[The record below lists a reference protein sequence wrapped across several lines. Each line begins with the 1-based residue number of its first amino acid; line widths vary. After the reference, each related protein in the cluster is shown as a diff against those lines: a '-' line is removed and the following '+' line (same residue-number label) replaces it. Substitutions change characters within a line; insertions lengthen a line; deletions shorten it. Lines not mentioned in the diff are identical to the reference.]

1 MKQDNLMKN
10 NAATYLKDHLI
21 LPALVF
27 FWLILMVSNP
37 AFGNLSVYS
46 DILKEGA
53 MFAVCGIGMTF
64 AIISGGMDL
73 SIASQIALSSVIF
86 TKIVG
91 KIMPGC
97 PGCGIIASCV
107 IILALG
113 CLMGLANGLMIA
125 RLRIPPFIATLAT
138 MNVFR
143 GLAQLVSDSPV
154 TIQSIGE
161 KYLVFSSGT
170 EGHHGFATAEILGL
184 PLFFYIMVIL
194 AIVGT
199 VVLRRTRLGR
209 NTLAIGNSR
218 DAARLA
224 GVSIPNTL
232 TAVYV
237 WNGLFTAIAA
247 IMMTAN
253 LGSSNYGVPTGTEFT
268 VISAVVL
275 GGTALAGGAGS
286 IFNTVVAAIF
296 LATISTAL
304 NAYGVGNNVYG
315 IFRGCILVFAFS
327 LYTIR
332 LFAARKPANAKRLQY
347 ATAAIV
353 ALLIIAAV
361 GLGIHSR
368 GAKSADDGKLVFG
381 WSVYDMSNPFFIPMD
396 AAVREQCEAL
406 GVKLL
411 PTHDQKGDA
420 TEMVTGVSAL
430 IAQGIDALLVSP
442 CSPESM
448 SAITAKAA
456 KANIPVVVLDI
467 GTGGAKS
474 NAFLR
479 SDMYGGGAKAGR
491 YFLDVMK
498 QGLYPDITSKKVA
511 IIKCET
517 SATYAITRGEGFKS
531 AVVPAGYTVVEEQH
545 GNSNKN
551 EAYKIM
557 RVYINKYKNDL
568 AAVFCENDE
577 MAMGAIAAV
586 DEAGLTGK
594 LLIYG
599 FDGNDDAKAAIK
611 EKKLGGTVAQDSHRI
626 GAMGTEIAYKIVKG
640 EKIEASEV
648 DKDGNNVFLV
658 PVSMIDRDGNVLP

>member
-97 PGCGIIASCV
+97 PGCGIIASCL

-199 VVLRRTRLGR
+199 IVLRRTRLGR

-332 LFAARKPANAKRLQY
+332 LFA
-347 ATAAIV
+347 
-353 ALLIIAAV
+353 
-361 GLGIHSR
+361 
-368 GAKSADDGKLVFG
+368 
-381 WSVYDMSNPFFIPMD
+381 
-396 AAVREQCEAL
+396 VREQCEAL

-448 SAITAKAA
+448 SAITAKAS

-467 GTGGAKS
+467 GTGGAKI

-479 SDMYGGGAKAGR
+479 SDMTGPLSGHYQQEGR
-491 YFLDVMK
+491 HHQMRNVRHLRHHPWRRL
-498 QGLYPDITSKKVA
+498 QIRRRSRWLHGCRRAAWQLEQERGL
-511 IIKCET
+511 
-517 SATYAITRGEGFKS
+517 
-531 AVVPAGYTVVEEQH
+531 
-545 GNSNKN
+545 
-551 EAYKIM
+551 
-557 RVYINKYKNDL
+557 
-568 AAVFCENDE
+568 
-577 MAMGAIAAV
+577 
-586 DEAGLTGK
+586 
-594 LLIYG
+594 
-599 FDGNDDAKAAIK
+599 
-611 EKKLGGTVAQDSHRI
+611 QDHARL
-626 GAMGTEIAYKIVKG
+626 YQ
-640 EKIEASEV
+640 
-648 DKDGNNVFLV
+648 
-658 PVSMIDRDGNVLP
+658 

>member
-97 PGCGIIASCV
+97 PGCGIIASCL

-353 ALLIIAAV
+353 ALLVIAAV

-406 GVKLL
+406 GVKASPLSSRRAS
-411 PTHDQKGDA
+411 T
-420 TEMVTGVSAL
+420 
-430 IAQGIDALLVSP
+430 P
-442 CSPESM
+442 CSSPP
-448 SAITAKAA
+448 AA
-456 KANIPVVVLDI
+456 LNP
-467 GTGGAKS
+467 
-474 NAFLR
+474 
-479 SDMYGGGAKAGR
+479 
-491 YFLDVMK
+491 
-498 QGLYPDITSKKVA
+498 
-511 IIKCET
+511 
-517 SATYAITRGEGFKS
+517 
-531 AVVPAGYTVVEEQH
+531 
-545 GNSNKN
+545 
-551 EAYKIM
+551 
-557 RVYINKYKNDL
+557 
-568 AAVFCENDE
+568 
-577 MAMGAIAAV
+577 
-586 DEAGLTGK
+586 
-594 LLIYG
+594 
-599 FDGNDDAKAAIK
+599 
-611 EKKLGGTVAQDSHRI
+611 
-626 GAMGTEIAYKIVKG
+626 
-640 EKIEASEV
+640 
-648 DKDGNNVFLV
+648 
-658 PVSMIDRDGNVLP
+658 